1 MLIKTI
7 TRRTLLIILIAALI
21 YGIRY
26 AWLSF
31 PLISGFDA
39 KNVCSCVFV
48 AGRREADVK
57 KEELD
62 NFPESLGSISIN
74 WKDSSVTAGVWGFSK
89 RKAIYRNGL
98 GCTLVNDIPEN
109 EIRSQVFD
117 LAKPILFNTDT
128 IAWPYGDHLQDTI
141 PHGLNKEKL
150 QAGVEFAFEEND
162 SINNARTRAL
172 LVIYKGQ
179 LVAEK
184 YSPGFDQ
191 HSRMLGWSMA
201 KSFMGA
207 LIGILVKEGRL
218 QPSMPAP
225 VEQWKEPDDPR
236 HAITL
241 EHLLQ
246 QTSGLNFLE
255 DYTGNSEVTNML
267 FNKGNMAGFTAGLS
281 LKHSPGTVFNYSGG
295 NSNILSRIIR
305 NTVGEKEYGS
315 FPYTALFYKSGM
327 HSVLL
332 EPDAS
337 GTFVGSSYIYATAR
351 DYARFGL
358 LYYNDGVWDGERILP
373 EGWVQKTFTSSAANK
388 LKNYGYQFWL
398 NGFDKRHP
406 ERRWYPDVPADMYF
420 ADGYGGQNIYIIPSK
435 KLVVVRL
442 GLKVIAENEFLK
454 KVIAAVE

>member
-1 MLIKTI
+1 MLIKKV
-7 TRRTLLIILIAALI
+7 TRRILLIILIAALI
-21 YGIRY
+21 YGFRY

-31 PLISGFDA
+31 PLISGFNA

-48 AGRREADVK
+48 AGRREADVR

-62 NFPESLGSISIN
+62 DFPESLGSVSIN

-109 EIRSQVFD
+109 EIRSQIFD
-117 LAKPILFNTDT
+117 LAKPILFDTDT

-150 QAGVEFAFEEND
+150 QAAVEFAFEEND
-162 SINNARTRAL
+162 SINKARTRAL
-172 LVIYKGQ
+172 LVLYKGQ

-218 QPSMPAP
+218 QLSLPAP
-225 VEQWKEPDDPR
+225 VEQWKGPDDPR

-246 QTSGLNFLE
+246 QTSGLNFRE

-267 FNKGNMAGFTAGLS
+267 FNKGDMAGFTAGLS
-281 LKHSPGTVFNYSGG
+281 LKQPPGTAFNYSSG
-295 NSNILSRIIR
+295 NTNILSKIIR
-305 NTVGEKEYGS
+305 NTVGEKEYAS
-315 FPYTALFYKSGM
+315 FPYTALLYKSGM

-337 GTFVGSSYIYATAR
+337 GTYVGSSYIYATAR

-398 NGFDKRHP
+398 NGFDKRDP
-406 ERRWYPDVPADMYF
+406 EKRWYPDVPADMYF
-420 ADGYGGQNIYIIPSK
+420 ADGYGGQEDRKS
-435 KLVVVRL
+435 
-442 GLKVIAENEFLK
+442 
-454 KVIAAVE
+454 

>member
-1 MLIKTI
+1 MLIKKI
-7 TRRTLLIILIAALI
+7 TRRILLIILIAALI
-21 YGIRY
+21 YGFRY

-109 EIRSQVFD
+109 EIRSQIFD
-117 LAKPILFNTDT
+117 LAKPVLFNTDT
-128 IAWPYGDHLQDTI
+128 IAWPYGDYLQDTI
-141 PHGLNKEKL
+141 PRGLNKEKL
-150 QAGVEFAFEEND
+150 QAAVEFAFEEND
-162 SINNARTRAL
+162 SINKARTRAL
-172 LVIYKGQ
+172 LVLYKGQ

-184 YSPGFDQ
+184 YAPGFDQ

-218 QPSMPAP
+218 QPSLPAP
-225 VEQWKEPDDPR
+225 VEQWREPDDPR

-246 QTSGLNFLE
+246 QTSGLNFRE

-267 FNKGNMAGFTAGLS
+267 FNKGDMAGFTAGLS
-281 LKHSPGTVFNYSGG
+281 LKHPPGTVFNYSGG
-295 NSNILSRIIR
+295 NSNILSKIIR
-305 NTVGEKEYGS
+305 NTVGEKEYAS

-337 GTFVGSSYIYATAR
+337 GTFRGFILHLCYCKRLCKIWFA
-351 DYARFGL
+351 L
-358 LYYNDGVWDGERILP
+358 L
-373 EGWVQKTFTSSAANK
+373 
-388 LKNYGYQFWL
+388 
-398 NGFDKRHP
+398 
-406 ERRWYPDVPADMYF
+406 
-420 ADGYGGQNIYIIPSK
+420 
-435 KLVVVRL
+435 
-442 GLKVIAENEFLK
+442 
-454 KVIAAVE
+454 